1 MMSSH
6 QNRDAQS
13 SKSGRKETV
22 SGRRQSSKSGH
33 PYLPFHRREA
43 QAPGQ
48 PDDAPPVSHQ
58 LRWDRANRDAK
69 RAHHAV
75 AQALRKGR
83 LTREPCEACGAV
95 HGVDGAVLHAHH
107 EDYSKPLD
115 VVWLCRRHHRRL
127 HAIIS
132 WGHWVKCR

>member
-1 MMSSH
+1 MT
-6 QNRDAQS
+6 NPKKRDEQS
-13 SKSGRKETV
+13 QKTGRKEAKTT
-22 SGRRQSSKSGH
+22 SFQSQKVGH
-33 PYLPFHRREA
+33 PYLPAYRREA

-48 PDDAPPVSHQ
+48 PADARPVSHQ

-75 AQALRKGR
+75 AKALRKGR
-83 LTREPCEACGAV
+83 LTREPCEVCGAV

-127 HAIIS
+127 HAIIR